1 MTIPTTTMIELLT
14 GSVDVT
20 YQGPVPAQ
28 MAWALLDKTDPVR
41 DRKTGE
47 ILKEGR
53 PRGTL
58 PNVQII
64 FQHDPAWS
72 SRFAFCELRQR
83 VIVDGAPVTDA
94 DEAEVCLQLAR
105 VYNLTA
111 TTAIIH
117 EAIEWAAA
125 RNRVHPVREWL
136 EGLEWDGVARVERW
150 LVDYCAAQDSM
161 LTRAVGKAWLIQ
173 AVARAMQ
180 PGCKA
185 DAVLI
190 LQGVQGC
197 RKSTTCKVLGGE
209 WFRDSDLD
217 LGSKDRY
224 SALEGAWIY
233 ELGELD
239 AMRKA
244 DARALKAFV
253 SSQMDSYRPAYG
265 RNVRD
270 TPRTT
275 VFVGTTNDHEFLV
288 DATGSRRFLVVAVGQ
303 CRPEDLERDRE
314 QLFAEAV
321 ALYRAGTPWHLDQ
334 TAEAEREVQAEQWR
348 PVDSWDTTIGKW
360 ASEQRVPFDLDRV
373 WREALDNERTSAS
386 RADDMRMATILRR
399 HGFGKLRVVVNG
411 RREVLWRRE
420 V

>member
-1 MTIPTTTMIELLT
+1 MTVPTSMLVELLT
-14 GSVDVT
+14 GSTDAS
-20 YQGPVPAQ
+20 YEGPTPGA
-28 MAWALLDKTDPVR
+28 MAWALLDRADPVL
-41 DRKTGE
+41 DRKSGAV
-47 ILKEGR
+47 LKEGR
-53 PRGTL
+53 PRGSL

-64 FQHDPAWS
+64 FQHDSAWRE
-72 SRFAFCELRQR
+72 RFAYCDLRQR
-83 VIVDGAPVTDA
+83 VLIDGRPVSDA

-105 VYNLTA
+105 VYSMTVPTA
-111 TTAIIH
+111 TIH
-117 EAIEWAAA
+117 EAIQWAAM
-125 RNRVHPVREWL
+125 RRRIHPVREWL
-136 EGLEWDGVARVERW
+136 SSLEWDGTPRVERW
-150 LVDYCAAQDSM
+150 LLTYCSAKDTP
-161 LTRAVGKAWLIQ
+161 LLRAVGRAWLIQ
-173 AVARAMQ
+173 AVARAME

-209 WFRDSDLD
+209 WFRDSDID
-217 LGSKDRY
+217 LSSKDRY

-253 SSQMDSYRPAYG
+253 SSQVDSYRPSYG

-288 DATGSRRFLVVAVGQ
+288 DATGSRRYLVAEVGQ
-303 CRPEDLERDRE
+303 CYPERLEEDRD
-314 QLFAEAV
+314 QLWAEAV
-321 ALYRAGTPWHLDQ
+321 ALYRAGEAWYLDA
-334 TAEAEREVQAEQWR
+334 TAEAAREEQAEAFA
-348 PVDSWDTTIGKW
+348 PVDSWDTVISSW
-360 ASEQRVPFDLDRV
+360 AKDQFHPFALSRV
-373 WREALDNERTSAS
+373 WMEALGHERTNGS

-399 HGFGKLRVVVNG
+399 HGYTKRREVRADG
-411 RREVLWRRE
+411 RREVLWGR
-420 V
+420 

>member
-1 MTIPTTTMIELLT
+1 MTVPTAKLVELLT
-14 GSVDVT
+14 GSTDAA
-20 YQGPVPAQ
+20 YEGPTPSA
-28 MAWALLDKTDPVR
+28 MAWALLDKTDPIR
-41 DRKTGE
+41 DRKDGKV
-47 ILKEGR
+47 LKEGR

-64 FQHDPAWS
+64 FSHDPAWS
-72 SRFAFCELRQR
+72 ARFSFCELRQR
-83 VIVDGAPVTDA
+83 VLMDGRPVSDA
-94 DEAEVCLQLAR
+94 DEAEVCLQLSR
-105 VYNLTA
+105 VYSVTVP
-111 TTAIIH
+111 TAIVH
-117 EAIEWAAA
+117 EAVQWAAM
-125 RNRVHPVREWL
+125 RKRIHPVREWL
-136 EGLEWDGVARVERW
+136 TELEWDGVPRVERW
-150 LVDYCAAQDSM
+150 LITYCSAKETP
-161 LTRAVGKAWLIQ
+161 LLRAVGKAWLIQ
-173 AVARAMQ
+173 AVARAME

-190 LQGVQGC
+190 LQGIQGC

-209 WFRDSDLD
+209 WFRDSDID

-253 SSQMDSYRPAYG
+253 SSQVDSYRPSYG

-288 DATGSRRFLVVAVGQ
+288 DATGSRRYLVAEVGQ
-303 CRPEDLERDRE
+303 CYPE
-314 QLFAEAV
+314 QLAEDRDQLWAEAV
-321 ALYRAGTPWHLDQ
+321 ALYRSGEPWYLD
-334 TAEAEREVQAEQWR
+334 AASEAAREEQAETFA
-348 PVDSWDTTIGKW
+348 PVDSWDTAISSW
-360 ASEQRVPFDLDRV
+360 AKQQHSAFALARV
-373 WREALDNERTSAS
+373 WIDALGHERTNAS

-399 HGFGKLRVVVNG
+399 HGYAKRREVRADG
-411 RREVLWRRE
+411 RREVLWWR
-420 V
+420 